1 MTVVRDTAA
10 AWESDL
16 CVSLSLPVSA
26 LYSLHVCGDQ
36 EGVLY
41 DLSRCEWALG
51 SDCSVSSASTEWAG

>member
-36 EGVLY
+36 EGIK
-41 DLSRCEWALG
+41 RGFC
-51 SDCSVSSASTEWAG
+51 TI